1 MFRTHFM
8 ALISIAPYDKSFHQF
23 CNALRCPLCQS
34 QLDGNIHPKKADL
47 YCAANNA
54 EYKVQYLPGEDTPF
68 LEQISYWYTQYQY
81 DIIIHRRSPNTF
93 ETRIDRLNLDLHR
106 FHRHSSRTNV
116 FHYTGERILFFRSRM
131 DEDVFLKKLKTYNL
145 FS

>member
-1 MFRTHFM
+1 M

-54 EYKVQYLPGEDTPF
+54 EYKVQFLPGETTPTN
-68 LEQISYWYTQYQY
+68 EYISFWYPQYQY
-81 DIIIHRRSPNTF
+81 EIIVSRTSPYVY
-93 ETRIDRLNLDLHR
+93 ETKIDRLNLDLHR
-106 FHRHSSRTNV
+106 FHRHSSRENV
-116 FHYTGERILFFRSRM
+116 FRFSGERIMFFRTRM
-131 DEDVFLKKLKTYNL
+131 EEDVFLKKLKTYNL

>member
-1 MFRTHFM
+1 M

-47 YCAANNA
+47 YCASNNA
-54 EYKVQYLPGEDTPF
+54 EYKATYLPGEDTPIREYLSF
-68 LEQISYWYTQYQY
+68 WYPQYQY
-81 DIIIHRRSPNTF
+81 EIVIARTSPYVF
-93 ETRIDRLNLDLHR
+93 DTRIDRLNLDLHR
-106 FHRHSSRTNV
+106 FHRHSSRENV
-116 FHYTGERILFFRSRM
+116 FHFSGERIMFFRSRM